1 MEFCDILIHIH
12 FLYNGEHYAPIEC
25 FPHLFN
31 LIFMMLRFY
40 LSITYAFSVYF
51 TRLHLKSHLTAGF
64 CKDGQRKKPIY
75 IPKTSPAHAAS
86 AFYMLIICFT
96 FYSCGMTLSLLSLF
110 NACLFCELD

>member
-1 MEFCDILIHIH
+1 MISTHLQSDIHDVP
-12 FLYNGEHYAPIEC
+12 A
-25 FPHLFN
+25 LF
-31 LIFMMLRFY
+31 
-40 LSITYAFSVYF
+40 TYAFSVYF

-96 FYSCGMTLSLLSLF
+96 FYSCGMTFSLLSLF
-110 NACLFCELD
+110 NAGLLCELDW